1 MSKLRF
7 KVLNNLPKFSEL
19 DGSGDWNPSL
29 NLYFIL
35 KVIKVDEGD

>member
-1 MSKLRF
+1 MSKLQF

-19 DGSGDWNPSL
+19 DGSEDWNPSL